1 MLTAVRPTQT
11 AEASGPIKEYYQC
24 GGQGFKG
31 TGECAE
37 GLECKDWNPWYSQC
51 VKPEATKPGPSK
63 GPMPSSAAASK
74 PTATAEAPKPSAEAP
89 KPSAAKPTS
98 AAAAEA
104 KPTSVAPVATE
115 PSKPA
120 ASSAPAAGA
129 GEKTYTLETFI
140 AFLEQE
146 AGSESAAKI
155 RRMIE
160 ALQ

>member
-1 MLTAVRPTQT
+1 
-11 AEASGPIKEYYQC
+11 
-24 GGQGFKG
+24 
-31 TGECAE
+31 
-37 GLECKDWNPWYSQC
+37 
-51 VKPEATKPGPSK
+51 
-63 GPMPSSAAASK
+63 MPSSAAASK
-74 PTATAEAPKPSAEAP
+74 PTATAVAP

-98 AAAAEA
+98 VAAAEA
-104 KPTSVAPVATE
+104 EPTSVAPVAVE

-120 ASSAPAAGA
+120 ASSAPAADA